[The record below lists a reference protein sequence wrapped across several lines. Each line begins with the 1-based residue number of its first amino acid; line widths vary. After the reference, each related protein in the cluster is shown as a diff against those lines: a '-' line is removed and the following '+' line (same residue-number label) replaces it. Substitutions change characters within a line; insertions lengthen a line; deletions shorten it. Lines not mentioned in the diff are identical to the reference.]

1 MEVVYDSKGVRD
13 RINLL
18 SMTPTGI
25 YDPFHIIDFLS
36 RFSSRSWD
44 KFCNVLRNFFNLWQ
58 TARREGQ
65 ELGDS
70 DVETFLLLVLVG
82 VERVEVESALK
93 QVVVIPP
100 RTKVVEAK
108 EEQLVLFCTE
118 IDKFWSE

>member
-44 KFCNVLRNFFNLWQ
+44 KFCNVLRIFFNLWQ

>member
-58 TARREGQ
+58 IARREGQ